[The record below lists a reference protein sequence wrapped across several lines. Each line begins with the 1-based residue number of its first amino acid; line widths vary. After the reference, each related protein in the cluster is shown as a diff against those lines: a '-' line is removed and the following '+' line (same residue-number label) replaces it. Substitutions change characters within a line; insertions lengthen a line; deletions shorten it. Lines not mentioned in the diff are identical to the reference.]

1 MSCIWSYVFCMQLFK
16 QKGKGS
22 HLSKYTTQYFLYRD
36 YLKFDN
42 IKERDEFFL
51 YEVRKYEVCLSLTFC
66 KFVAS
71 KIKNRTVV

>member
-42 IKERDEFFL
+42 SNTISILCRVEI
-51 YEVRKYEVCLSLTFC
+51 VRKKEIIMLNQE
-66 KFVAS
+66 
-71 KIKNRTVV
+71 I